1 MILTFKQFFER
12 WDENY
17 KDKSAGIRE
26 IQLALK
32 QLKTYQRTPIS
43 IKPIKK
49 LAGRIGV
56 FIENKT
62 YILYRGIALRN
73 EEGYIDSYPL
83 DKIKKDKY
91 FFDEKE
97 GISWTKS
104 LGQAEHFAY
113 GNTTWMG
120 NKKKYDK
127 NDYFDKT
134 KYGLILKEQFKPKD
148 ILFDLDYMEKNLEDF
163 RFMADFAEDEV
174 ICLSRKKYKIFKI
187 IEPS

>member
-1 MILTFKQFFER
+1 M
-12 WDENY
+12 
-17 KDKSAGIRE
+17 
-26 IQLALK
+26 
-32 QLKTYQRTPIS
+32 
-43 IKPIKK
+43 
-49 LAGRIGV
+49 
-56 FIENKT
+56 
-62 YILYRGIALRN
+62 
-73 EEGYIDSYPL
+73 
-83 DKIKKDKY
+83 
-91 FFDEKE
+91 
-97 GISWTKS
+97 
-104 LGQAEHFAY
+104 GQAEHFAY